1 MNKEKLKSEALSW
14 AKSIAIAIVLA
25 MIIRY
30 FVIESYQVEGTSM
43 VPSLQNSER
52 LFVNKFI
59 YRFREP
65 KSGDIIVLK
74 YPSDT
79 SKDFIKRVI
88 ANGGDTLE
96 IIDGRVLVNG
106 VQIKELYINEPMLIA
121 NNYPKIDI
129 PKDYV
134 FVMGDNR
141 NHSKDSRY
149 SDVGLVSYD
158 LIKGE
163 AMFAYWPLGQ
173 MRVF

>member
-1 MNKEKLKSEALSW
+1 MNKEKLKREALSW
-14 AKSIAIAIVLA
+14 AKSIVIAVVLA

-43 VPSLQNSER
+43 VPTLQNSER

-65 KSGDIIVLK
+65 GRGDIIVLK

-88 ANGGDTLE
+88 ANAGDTLE
-96 IIDGRVLVNG
+96 IIDGKVLVNST
-106 VQIKELYINEPMLIA
+106 QIREAYINEPMRIA
-121 NNYPKIDI
+121 NNYPKIEI
-129 PKDYV
+129 PKGYV

-163 AMFAYWPLGQ
+163 ALFAYWPLGQ
-173 MRVF
+173 LRVF